1 MNFFD
6 NIINVLNMV
15 SEKLSLVGF
24 AVIVLSSILFGVG
37 SMFMDESHETFA
49 KAKKWI
55 MKAIIIGIFIFG
67 AGTIASFVQS
77 LMQQGGF
84 QVGMAI
90 IQSFLG

>member
-6 NIINVLNMV
+6 NIINVLNFV
-15 SEKLSLVGF
+15 SEKMSLVGL

-55 MKAIIIGIFIFG
+55 VKAIIVGIFIFG
-67 AGTIASFVQS
+67 GGTIASFVQG

-84 QVGMAI
+84 QTGMAMI
-90 IQSFLG
+90 VPLLM